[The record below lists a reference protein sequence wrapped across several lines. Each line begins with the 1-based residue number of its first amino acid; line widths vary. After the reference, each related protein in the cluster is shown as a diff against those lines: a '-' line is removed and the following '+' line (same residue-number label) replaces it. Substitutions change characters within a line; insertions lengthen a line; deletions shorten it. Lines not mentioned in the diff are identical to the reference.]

1 VFKALRDNLFAN
13 TIANALGLIYSFVSI
28 PVFLGAWGQNQYGEW
43 LVIYSVTAYLGFS
56 ELGLG
61 PVVGNEL
68 SKLVAQGER
77 TAARILL
84 QRIWTL
90 QCLVIVALVAC
101 TIVAVNFISVSA
113 WLSFRHFS
121 PRTVSWL
128 VVLMAAYVL
137 VSMNLPIC
145 GAIFRAEGYNAAGV
159 NGASL
164 VRLADASTA
173 LLLLFVG
180 AGPIGVASGLLVVR
194 VASLGVFVGV
204 AWIRFPLL
212 RVGFASFRVSALTT
226 EIGLGVRFSYLTVAN
241 ALMINGAPIVLNY
254 VLGPRAVV
262 SFTAVRAICRLPTNV
277 YGLINSSTWPEI
289 SRLMAVRNLE
299 RVRKLNRVVLAF
311 GVYTSVAWCLVLL
324 TIGAR
329 FFPWW
334 TGGTVRPGPLDL
346 VWMGLP
352 LVTGVVW
359 NSQSISL
366 TATDNHVT
374 YARLFLFGS
383 VIGLFVSWLAVHWF
397 GYASAAAAN
406 LCVDAILLPYIIS
419 KSCRL
424 TRDRPATLFRES
436 LTPTILSG
444 AVLRAVRGAA

>member
-1 VFKALRDNLFAN
+1 
-13 TIANALGLIYSFVSI
+13 
-28 PVFLGAWGQNQYGEW
+28 
-43 LVIYSVTAYLGFS
+43 
-56 ELGLG
+56 
-61 PVVGNEL
+61 
-68 SKLVAQGER
+68 
-77 TAARILL
+77 
-84 QRIWTL
+84 
-90 QCLVIVALVAC
+90 
-101 TIVAVNFISVSA
+101 
-113 WLSFRHFS
+113 
-121 PRTVSWL
+121 
-128 VVLMAAYVL
+128 
-137 VSMNLPIC
+137 
-145 GAIFRAEGYNAAGV
+145 
-159 NGASL
+159 
-164 VRLADASTA
+164 
-173 LLLLFVG
+173 
-180 AGPIGVASGLLVVR
+180 
-194 VASLGVFVGV
+194 
-204 AWIRFPLL
+204 
-212 RVGFASFRVSALTT
+212 
-226 EIGLGVRFSYLTVAN
+226 
-241 ALMINGAPIVLNY
+241 
-254 VLGPRAVV
+254 
-262 SFTAVRAICRLPTNV
+262 VRAICRLPTNV